1 MEPWEKIFAS
11 ECKQE
16 QVEATL
22 RGRIT
27 ELEETLAASEGER
40 KEATLRGLI
49 TELEKKLE
57 EIGREQLEYTFLGQI
72 ENMEKKREET
82 EATLC
87 FDIYKLSTEHEEWL

>member
-1 MEPWEKIFAS
+1 VEPWEKIFAS
-11 ECKQE
+11 ECNQE

-49 TELEKKLE
+49 TELEEKLE
-57 EIGREQLEYTFLGQI
+57 IGMEQVEHRFVGQI
-72 ENMEKKREET
+72 ENMERKREET

-87 FDIYKLSTEHEEWL
+87 FEIYKLSTEHEEKK